1 MIFTTNLK
9 FCLHLVLRKIR
20 PEITMIDVLRNRDVF
35 LDCKKDHFLK
45 SKKAAFFKGFNPWFL
60 SNISVFPYLIWVLN
74 MGRNNAE

>member
-1 MIFTTNLK
+1 
-9 FCLHLVLRKIR
+9 
-20 PEITMIDVLRNRDVF
+20 MIDVLRNRDVF

-45 SKKAAFFKGFNPWFL
+45 SKKSAFFKGVNPWFL

>member
-9 FCLHLVLRKIR
+9 FCLHLVLSKIR

-35 LDCKKDHFLK
+35 LDCKKDHFFN
-45 SKKAAFFKGFNPWFL
+45 SKKSAFFKGVNPWFL

>member
-45 SKKAAFFKGFNPWFL
+45 SKKSAFFKGFNPWFL
-60 SNISVFPYLIWVLN
+60 SNISVSPYLIWVLN